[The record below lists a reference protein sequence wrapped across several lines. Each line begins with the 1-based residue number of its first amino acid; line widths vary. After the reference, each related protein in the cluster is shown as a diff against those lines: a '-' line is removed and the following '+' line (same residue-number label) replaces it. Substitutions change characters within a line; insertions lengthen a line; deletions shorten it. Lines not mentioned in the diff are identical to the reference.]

1 MVAIMVVYQDK
12 FVEPALWGANHPLQT
27 GMRAS
32 SFMPHNVQNNMFLSG
47 GW

>member
-1 MVAIMVVYQDK
+1 MVPIIVVYQDK
-12 FVEPALWGANHPLQT
+12 FVEPAPWGANHPLQT